1 MDILTI
7 DNPSQV
13 TPIEIQAS
21 LNQERI
27 EETSTALTDLVEVEA
42 AKRKEK
48 MEDLIRNT
56 LLSRNSM
63 SSHSELQAVGPI
75 ELII

>member
-27 EETSTALTDLVEVEA
+27 EETSIALTGLVEVEA

-63 SSHSELQAVGPI
+63 SSHSELQVVGPI